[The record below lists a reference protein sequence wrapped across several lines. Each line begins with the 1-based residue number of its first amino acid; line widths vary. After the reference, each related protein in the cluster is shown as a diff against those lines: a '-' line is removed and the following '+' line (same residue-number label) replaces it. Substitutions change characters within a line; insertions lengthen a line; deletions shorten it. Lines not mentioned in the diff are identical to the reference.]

1 MAGRRAGQH
10 RTHTAACAPTVL
22 VCLQWVRPRAS
33 GLIACCMSPGHQAH
47 SSLSLASPVAPR
59 DGFLTTFGRV
69 SDRFLT
75 AAQPTHE
82 HSLTALPEHRRFTPT
97 RAGGRCAAGARR
109 MSISSGSVLPSALPS
124 AWRLPG
130 VSLLP
135 SHSCR
140 ANGER
145 MTTHYQKCPHRYPIS
160 PPYLTQD
167 ASGNLVTHFTSWA
180 HCCIM
185 LERHACLLPPLGRL
199 LSGAPCIQSDLS
211 NDHDRGLA
219 WVWGLCQMTAMS
231 PGPGERASSL
241 AVRSRGSAR
250 HPRDRRVRL
259 HCCWT
264 LPETP

>member
-1 MAGRRAGQH
+1 M
-10 RTHTAACAPTVL
+10 RT
-22 VCLQWVRPRAS
+22 
-33 GLIACCMSPGHQAH
+33 
-47 SSLSLASPVAPR
+47 
-59 DGFLTTFGRV
+59 
-69 SDRFLT
+69 
-75 AAQPTHE
+75 
-82 HSLTALPEHRRFTPT
+82 
-97 RAGGRCAAGARR
+97 
-109 MSISSGSVLPSALPS
+109 SSGSVLPSALPS

-145 MTTHYQKCPHRYPIS
+145 MTTQYQKCPHRYPIS

-185 LERHACLLPPLGRL
+185 LERARLPPASARKTPEWSARYSVRSLER
-199 LSGAPCIQSDLS
+199 PR
-211 NDHDRGLA
+211 RGLA

-231 PGPGERASSL
+231 PGPGGRASSL

-250 HPRDRRVRL
+250 HPRDLRVRL

-264 LPETP
+264 LPATP